1 MEIEPIG
8 TIHSPYGSVEE
19 IPLCASEK
27 LEERAVVEVFQEY
40 AEGLKDVEGFSHLLL
55 LVHLH
60 EAPGTKLVVNPPVDD
75 EGKAR
80 GVFATRSP
88 LRPNH
93 IGVSI
98 VELERVEGRNL
109 VVRGIDLLDGTPLID
124 IKPYMQYDN
133 RTAIKVGWLEG
144 KAISQGDEERDG
156 P

>member
-8 TIHSPYGSVEE
+8 TVHSSYRSVED
-19 IPLCASEK
+19 IPRCASEK
-27 LEERAVVEVFQEY
+27 LEETAVVEVFPEF
-40 AEGLKDVEGFSHLLL
+40 AEGLRDVAGFSHLML

-60 EAPGTKLVVNPPVDD
+60 EAPGTKLTVHPPIDD
-75 EGKAR
+75 TGQPR

-98 VELERVEGRNL
+98 VELERVEGCKL
-109 VVRGIDLLDGTPLID
+109 MVRGIDLLDGTPLID

-144 KAISQGDEERDG
+144 KSISQSVGEREG